1 MAFEWTDRVNDVDDV
16 DAKDVNT
23 LAAGVQ
29 EAIAK
34 ADTNSENIETKEDK
48 SNKVTSISDEST
60 DTQYPSAKA
69 VNDKLKN
76 KADTSTVNTELEKKQ
91 DVSNMVQDVNQEE
104 VNPYTHYPSQMALK
118 NALNQQLSFFSNQL
132 TNKENVSNKANDLT
146 NVDDEHYPTTKLL
159 SDELDKKQSS
169 IYKVS
174 DLMSDS
180 VPGGSPLYPAAHAV
194 QDLVEST
201 ESISANSF
209 SNALKGK
216 KTGSVLRMDDV
227 APAVD
232 SSMKGGYSE
241 EHSPSISAHVYSK
254 NLIPSGKGDS
264 TTKTVNGIT
273 FKRQS
278 DGSVVANGTATDRAS
293 YSLFNNTQAYTIS
306 AGNYFLSGCP
316 KQTPT
321 NCNIGILVGGTVYSD
336 SGNGKLVSVPTDSTL
351 KAIVL
356 YVFAGTTVS
365 NLVFRPQL
373 ELGSTATEYTDYVD
387 VTGAVLKSQGKN
399 LIPKGK
405 GDSTTK
411 TVNGITFKRQSD
423 GSVVANGT
431 ATAVAKYY
439 LVKDSDNY
447 TIPKGNYFMS
457 GCPSGSTGENYVL
470 YCHGSAAGISMDSGN
485 GRVVGFLTDTKLTD
499 ISIVINSGTTVS
511 NLVFRPQLELGTEA
525 TEYEPYSY
533 SRSYYVESDGSIAG
547 GVNSISPTTT
557 LTTDKENTV
566 IVAEYNRDINK
577 AFSELEELDGA
588 TIPRYGVKF
597 GGSANSGATVQR
609 LYNAVGLTANV
620 GTDTETAT
628 NDFDNIY
635 PWSGRKRCCGYWDEN
650 GSFVVN
656 AYEGEPGY
664 TTDGSNG
671 EVWVETPLF
680 YYKHTYGDD
689 GSEEIVITSHPI
701 GGFEP
706 SPIHINADGSL
717 SQKAYTAAYPM
728 AVVDNKPTSRS
739 GVYTPIMSLNSGMTN
754 ARLMGEKYTTTTTA
768 EQYVKCLLMWVEFAT
783 RDIQTKMKGCS
794 SLSYSADHKA
804 TVAEEAAN
812 RIIISKNYASAYVVG
827 QGIAIGTALGSTNV
841 ANNRTVTAIADY
853 DDTNTAISFDGDTV
867 NIAVGNVVFAIAW
880 KTGSCDNVLTSSGSP
895 VSNTSGK
902 YTCIYRG
909 EETPFGNAF
918 EWISDVL
925 FKREGSGTTEDT
937 YSYDIYFLKDAT
949 QYSNGTITNNY
960 TKLNFKLPT
969 ADGYVK
975 KLGFDSRF
983 PWLRI
988 PCEAG
993 ASSSTYY
1000 ADYYYRPAYA
1010 VTAASVGGSWA
1021 YGSGCGPCYWNCAD
1035 VPSYT
1040 SVSRHA
1046 RLSYRR

>member
-1 MAFEWTDRVNDVDDV
+1 MECIKKINVELSGEMLFEYITAIQGDTASRYVEIVLLNNNQAYTPPDGATAVIRATKPDGTIILNNCEIGTGGTIKAELTAQMLAVCGNVRCQTSLYSSDGGILTSVPFIIKVVSKSANDAQIESGNEFNAIK
-16 DAKDVNT
+16 DASDLATAASEIASEALEKLGEIEESVGAATAAANT
-23 LAAGVQ
+23 ATTNANNAAETANAAATAANASKSAADTATAAANAAAQNATEKATAANAAAGTANTAAQ
-29 EAIAK
+29 NADTAKTAANTATAAANAAKAAADTAAEGATAAKEATEEAISNAET
-34 ADTNSENIETKEDK
+34 ATAAANTAATNANTAAA
-48 SNKVTSISDEST
+48 NA
-60 DTQYPSAKA
+60 QNA
-69 VNDKLKN
+69 L
-76 KADTSTVNTELEKKQ
+76 TELEG
-91 DVSNMVQDVNQEE
+91 
-104 VNPYTHYPSQMALK
+104 A
-118 NALNQQLSFFSNQL
+118 
-132 TNKENVSNKANDLT
+132 
-146 NVDDEHYPTTKLL
+146 
-159 SDELDKKQSS
+159 
-169 IYKVS
+169 
-174 DLMSDS
+174 S
-180 VPGGSPLYPAAHAV
+180 VA
-194 QDLVEST
+194 
-201 ESISANSF
+201 
-209 SNALKGK
+209 
-216 KTGSVLRMDDV
+216 
-227 APAVD
+227 
-232 SSMKGGYSE
+232 
-241 EHSPSISAHVYSK
+241 
-254 NLIPSGKGDS
+254 
-264 TTKTVNGIT
+264 
-273 FKRQS
+273 
-278 DGSVVANGTATDRAS
+278 
-293 YSLFNNTQAYTIS
+293 
-306 AGNYFLSGCP
+306 
-316 KQTPT
+316 
-321 NCNIGILVGGTVYSD
+321 
-336 SGNGKLVSVPTDSTL
+336 
-351 KAIVL
+351 
-356 YVFAGTTVS
+356 
-365 NLVFRPQL
+365 
-373 ELGSTATEYTDYVD
+373 
-387 VTGAVLKSQGKN
+387 
-399 LIPKGK
+399 
-405 GDSTTK
+405 
-411 TVNGITFKRQSD
+411 
-423 GSVVANGT
+423 
-431 ATAVAKYY
+431 
-439 LVKDSDNY
+439 
-447 TIPKGNYFMS
+447 
-457 GCPSGSTGENYVL
+457 
-470 YCHGSAAGISMDSGN
+470 
-485 GRVVGFLTDTKLTD
+485 
-499 ISIVINSGTTVS
+499 
-511 NLVFRPQLELGTEA
+511 
-525 TEYEPYSY
+525 
-533 SRSYYVESDGSIAG
+533 
-547 GVNSISPTTT
+547 
-557 LTTDKENTV
+557 
-566 IVAEYNRDINK
+566 
-577 AFSELEELDGA
+577 
-588 TIPRYGVKF
+588 RYGVKF

-609 LYNAVGLTANV
+609 LYNAFGLTANV

-812 RIIISKNYASAYVVG
+812 RIIISKNYASSYVVG

-853 DDTNTAISFDGDTV
+853 DDTNTAISFDGDPV
-867 NIAVGNVVFAIAW
+867 NIAVGNIVFAIAW

-925 FKREGSGTTEDT
+925 FKRVGSGTTEDP
-937 YSYDIYFLKDAT
+937 YSYDIYFLKDPT
-949 QYSNGTITNNY
+949 QYSNGTITNDY

-988 PCEAG
+988 PCEIG
-993 ASSSTYY
+993 SSSTTYY
-1000 ADYYYRPAYA
+1000 ADYYTYPRYA
-1010 VTAASVGGSWA
+1010 LCAAFVGGYWGG
-1021 YGSGCGPCYWNCAD
+1021 GSGCGPCFWYCVGA
-1035 VPSYT
+1035 PSST
-1040 SVSRHA
+1040 VVNRRA

>member
-1 MAFEWTDRVNDVDDV
+1 MECIKKINVELSGEMLFEYITAIQGDTASRYVEIVLLNNNQAYTPPDGATAVIRATKPDGTIILNNCEIGTGGTIKAELTAQMLAVCGNVRCQTSLYSSDGGILTSVPFIIKVVSKSANDAQIESGNEFNAIK
-16 DAKDVNT
+16 DASDLATAASEIASEALEKVGEIEESVGAATTAANT
-23 LAAGVQ
+23 ATTNANNAADTANAAATAANASKSAADTATAAANAAAQNATEKATAANAAAGTANTAAQ
-29 EAIAK
+29 NADTAKTAANTAAAAANAAKAAADTAAESATAAKEATEEAISNAET
-34 ADTNSENIETKEDK
+34 ATTAANTAATNANTAAA
-48 SNKVTSISDEST
+48 NA
-60 DTQYPSAKA
+60 QNA
-69 VNDKLKN
+69 L
-76 KADTSTVNTELEKKQ
+76 TELEG
-91 DVSNMVQDVNQEE
+91 
-104 VNPYTHYPSQMALK
+104 A
-118 NALNQQLSFFSNQL
+118 
-132 TNKENVSNKANDLT
+132 
-146 NVDDEHYPTTKLL
+146 
-159 SDELDKKQSS
+159 
-169 IYKVS
+169 
-174 DLMSDS
+174 S
-180 VPGGSPLYPAAHAV
+180 VA
-194 QDLVEST
+194 
-201 ESISANSF
+201 
-209 SNALKGK
+209 
-216 KTGSVLRMDDV
+216 
-227 APAVD
+227 
-232 SSMKGGYSE
+232 
-241 EHSPSISAHVYSK
+241 
-254 NLIPSGKGDS
+254 
-264 TTKTVNGIT
+264 
-273 FKRQS
+273 
-278 DGSVVANGTATDRAS
+278 
-293 YSLFNNTQAYTIS
+293 
-306 AGNYFLSGCP
+306 
-316 KQTPT
+316 
-321 NCNIGILVGGTVYSD
+321 
-336 SGNGKLVSVPTDSTL
+336 
-351 KAIVL
+351 
-356 YVFAGTTVS
+356 
-365 NLVFRPQL
+365 
-373 ELGSTATEYTDYVD
+373 
-387 VTGAVLKSQGKN
+387 
-399 LIPKGK
+399 
-405 GDSTTK
+405 
-411 TVNGITFKRQSD
+411 
-423 GSVVANGT
+423 
-431 ATAVAKYY
+431 
-439 LVKDSDNY
+439 
-447 TIPKGNYFMS
+447 
-457 GCPSGSTGENYVL
+457 
-470 YCHGSAAGISMDSGN
+470 
-485 GRVVGFLTDTKLTD
+485 
-499 ISIVINSGTTVS
+499 
-511 NLVFRPQLELGTEA
+511 
-525 TEYEPYSY
+525 
-533 SRSYYVESDGSIAG
+533 
-547 GVNSISPTTT
+547 
-557 LTTDKENTV
+557 
-566 IVAEYNRDINK
+566 
-577 AFSELEELDGA
+577 
-588 TIPRYGVKF
+588 RYGVKF

-609 LYNAVGLTANV
+609 LYNAFGLTANV

-783 RDIQTKMKGCS
+783 RDVQTKMKGCS

-853 DDTNTAISFDGDTV
+853 DDTNTAISFDGDPV
-867 NIAVGNVVFAIAW
+867 NIAVGNIVFAIAW

-925 FKREGSGTTEDT
+925 FKREGSGTTEDP
-937 YSYDIYFLKDAT
+937 YSYDIYFLKDPT

-988 PCEAG
+988 PCEIG
-993 ASSSTYY
+993 SSSTTYY
-1000 ADYYYRPAYA
+1000 ADYYTYPRYA
-1010 VTAASVGGSWA
+1010 LCAAFVGGDWSH
-1021 YGSGCGPCYWNCAD
+1021 GSDCGPCYWFCNGA
-1035 VPSYT
+1035 PSHT
-1040 SVSRHA
+1040 GVTRRA

>member
-1 MAFEWTDRVNDVDDV
+1 MECIKKINVELSGEMLFEYIT
-16 DAKDVNT
+16 
-23 LAAGVQ
+23 
-29 EAIAK
+29 AIQG
-34 ADTNSENIETKEDK
+34 DTASRYVEI
-48 SNKVTSISDEST
+48 V
-60 DTQYPSAKA
+60 
-69 VNDKLKN
+69 L
-76 KADTSTVNTELEKKQ
+76 
-91 DVSNMVQDVNQEE
+91 
-104 VNPYTHYPSQMALK
+104 
-118 NALNQQLSFFSNQL
+118 LN
-132 TNKENVSNKANDLT
+132 
-146 NVDDEHYPTTKLL
+146 
-159 SDELDKKQSS
+159 
-169 IYKVS
+169 
-174 DLMSDS
+174 
-180 VPGGSPLYPAAHAV
+180 
-194 QDLVEST
+194 
-201 ESISANSF
+201 
-209 SNALKGK
+209 
-216 KTGSVLRMDDV
+216 
-227 APAVD
+227 
-232 SSMKGGYSE
+232 
-241 EHSPSISAHVYSK
+241 
-254 NLIPSGKGDS
+254 
-264 TTKTVNGIT
+264 
-273 FKRQS
+273 
-278 DGSVVANGTATDRAS
+278 
-293 YSLFNNTQAYTIS
+293 NNQAYTPPDGATAVIRATKPDGTIILNNCEIGT
-306 AGNYFLSGCP
+306 AGTIKAELTAQMLAVCGNVRC
-316 KQTPT
+316 QTSLYSSDG
-321 NCNIGILVGGTVYSD
+321 GILTSVPFIVKVVSKSAND
-336 SGNGKLVSVPTDSTL
+336 AQIESGNEFN
-351 KAIVL
+351 AIKD
-356 YVFAGTTVS
+356 AS
-365 NLVFRPQL
+365 NLATAASEIASEAL
-373 ELGSTATEYTDYVD
+373 EKVGEIEESVGAATSAANTATTNANNAAD
-387 VTGAVLKSQGKN
+387 TANAAATAANASKSAA
-399 LIPKGK
+399 
-405 GDSTTK
+405 D
-411 TVNGITFKRQSD
+411 
-423 GSVVANGT
+423 T
-431 ATAVAKYY
+431 ATAAANAAAQNATEKATAA
-439 LVKDSDNY
+439 NA
-447 TIPKGNYFMS
+447 
-457 GCPSGSTGENYVL
+457 
-470 YCHGSAAGISMDSGN
+470 AAGTAN
-485 GRVVGFLTDTKLTD
+485 TAAQNADTAKTAANTAAAAANAAKAAAD
-499 ISIVINSGTTVS
+499 TAAEGATAAK
-511 NLVFRPQLELGTEA
+511 EA
-525 TEYEPYSY
+525 TEE
-533 SRSYYVESDGSIAG
+533 A
-547 GVNSISPTTT
+547 ISNAEKATTAA
-557 LTTDKENTV
+557 NT
-566 IVAEYNRDINK
+566 AATNANT
-577 AFSELEELDGA
+577 AAANAQNALAELEGA
-588 TIPRYGVKF
+588 SVARYGVKF

-609 LYNAVGLTANV
+609 LYNAFGLTANV

-635 PWSGRKRCCGYWDEN
+635 PWSGRKRCCGYWGEN

-671 EVWVETPLF
+671 EIWVETPLF

-794 SLSYSADHKA
+794 YLSYSKDHTA

-812 RIIISKNYASAYVVG
+812 RIIISKNYASSYVVG
-827 QGIAIGTALGSTNV
+827 QGIAIGTALGSANV

-853 DDTNTAISFDGDTV
+853 DDTNTAISFDGDPV
-867 NIAVGNVVFAIAW
+867 NIAVGNIVFAIAW

-925 FKREGSGTTEDT
+925 FKREGSGTTEDP
-937 YSYDIYFLKDAT
+937 YSYDIYFLKDPT

-1010 VTAASVGGSWA
+1010 VTAANVGGYW
-1021 YGSGCGPCYWNCAD
+1021 YGGSFCGPCSWNCSYA
-1035 VPSYT
+1035 PS
-1040 SVSRHA
+1040 VAIVARRA

>member
-1 MAFEWTDRVNDVDDV
+1 MECIKKINVELSGEMLFEYITAIQGDTASRYVEIVLLNNNQAYTPPDGATAVIRATKPDGTIILNNCEIGTGGTIKAELTAQMLAVCGNVRCQTSLYSSDGGILTSVPFIIKVVSKSANDAQIESGNEFNAIK
-16 DAKDVNT
+16 DASDLATAASEIASEALEKVGEIEESVGAATTAANT
-23 LAAGVQ
+23 ATTNANNAADTANAAATAANASKSAADTATAAANAAAQNATEKATAANAAAGTANTAAQ
-29 EAIAK
+29 NADTAKTAANTAAAAANAAKAAADTAAESATAAKEATEEAISNAET
-34 ADTNSENIETKEDK
+34 ATTAANTAATNANTAAA
-48 SNKVTSISDEST
+48 NA
-60 DTQYPSAKA
+60 QNA
-69 VNDKLKN
+69 L
-76 KADTSTVNTELEKKQ
+76 TELEG
-91 DVSNMVQDVNQEE
+91 
-104 VNPYTHYPSQMALK
+104 A
-118 NALNQQLSFFSNQL
+118 
-132 TNKENVSNKANDLT
+132 
-146 NVDDEHYPTTKLL
+146 
-159 SDELDKKQSS
+159 
-169 IYKVS
+169 
-174 DLMSDS
+174 S
-180 VPGGSPLYPAAHAV
+180 VA
-194 QDLVEST
+194 
-201 ESISANSF
+201 
-209 SNALKGK
+209 
-216 KTGSVLRMDDV
+216 
-227 APAVD
+227 
-232 SSMKGGYSE
+232 
-241 EHSPSISAHVYSK
+241 
-254 NLIPSGKGDS
+254 
-264 TTKTVNGIT
+264 
-273 FKRQS
+273 
-278 DGSVVANGTATDRAS
+278 
-293 YSLFNNTQAYTIS
+293 
-306 AGNYFLSGCP
+306 
-316 KQTPT
+316 
-321 NCNIGILVGGTVYSD
+321 
-336 SGNGKLVSVPTDSTL
+336 
-351 KAIVL
+351 
-356 YVFAGTTVS
+356 
-365 NLVFRPQL
+365 
-373 ELGSTATEYTDYVD
+373 
-387 VTGAVLKSQGKN
+387 
-399 LIPKGK
+399 
-405 GDSTTK
+405 
-411 TVNGITFKRQSD
+411 
-423 GSVVANGT
+423 
-431 ATAVAKYY
+431 
-439 LVKDSDNY
+439 
-447 TIPKGNYFMS
+447 
-457 GCPSGSTGENYVL
+457 
-470 YCHGSAAGISMDSGN
+470 
-485 GRVVGFLTDTKLTD
+485 
-499 ISIVINSGTTVS
+499 
-511 NLVFRPQLELGTEA
+511 
-525 TEYEPYSY
+525 
-533 SRSYYVESDGSIAG
+533 
-547 GVNSISPTTT
+547 
-557 LTTDKENTV
+557 
-566 IVAEYNRDINK
+566 
-577 AFSELEELDGA
+577 
-588 TIPRYGVKF
+588 RYGVKF

-609 LYNAVGLTANV
+609 LYNAFGLTANV

-794 SLSYSADHKA
+794 YLSYSKDHTA

-812 RIIISKNYASAYVVG
+812 RIIISKNYASSYVVG

-853 DDTNTAISFDGDTV
+853 DDTNTAISFDGDPV
-867 NIAVGNVVFAIAW
+867 NIAVGNIVFAIAW

-925 FKREGSGTTEDT
+925 FKREGSGTTEDP
-937 YSYDIYFLKDAT
+937 YSYDIYFLKDPT

-1010 VTAASVGGSWA
+1010 VTAANVGGGWH
-1021 YGSGCGPCYWNCAD
+1021 YGSYCGPCYWFCSNA
-1035 VPSYT
+1035 PSYT
-1040 SVSRHA
+1040 YVYRRA

>member
-1 MAFEWTDRVNDVDDV
+1 MECIKKINVELSGEMLFEYITAIQGDTASRYVEIVLLNNNQAYTPPDGATAVIRATKPDGTIILNNCEIGTGGTIKAELTAQMLAVCGNVRCQTSLYSSDGGILTSVPFIIKVVSKSANDAQIESGNEFNAIK
-16 DAKDVNT
+16 DASDLATAASEIASEALEKVGEIEESVGAATTAANT
-23 LAAGVQ
+23 ATTNANNAADTANAAATAANASKSAADTATAAANAAAQNATEKATAANAAAGTANTAAQ
-29 EAIAK
+29 NADTAKTAANTAAAAANAAKAAADTAAESATAAKEATEEAISNAET
-34 ADTNSENIETKEDK
+34 ATTAANTAATNANTAAA
-48 SNKVTSISDEST
+48 NA
-60 DTQYPSAKA
+60 QNA
-69 VNDKLKN
+69 L
-76 KADTSTVNTELEKKQ
+76 TELEG
-91 DVSNMVQDVNQEE
+91 
-104 VNPYTHYPSQMALK
+104 A
-118 NALNQQLSFFSNQL
+118 
-132 TNKENVSNKANDLT
+132 
-146 NVDDEHYPTTKLL
+146 
-159 SDELDKKQSS
+159 
-169 IYKVS
+169 
-174 DLMSDS
+174 S
-180 VPGGSPLYPAAHAV
+180 VA
-194 QDLVEST
+194 
-201 ESISANSF
+201 
-209 SNALKGK
+209 
-216 KTGSVLRMDDV
+216 
-227 APAVD
+227 
-232 SSMKGGYSE
+232 
-241 EHSPSISAHVYSK
+241 
-254 NLIPSGKGDS
+254 
-264 TTKTVNGIT
+264 
-273 FKRQS
+273 
-278 DGSVVANGTATDRAS
+278 
-293 YSLFNNTQAYTIS
+293 
-306 AGNYFLSGCP
+306 
-316 KQTPT
+316 
-321 NCNIGILVGGTVYSD
+321 
-336 SGNGKLVSVPTDSTL
+336 
-351 KAIVL
+351 
-356 YVFAGTTVS
+356 
-365 NLVFRPQL
+365 
-373 ELGSTATEYTDYVD
+373 
-387 VTGAVLKSQGKN
+387 
-399 LIPKGK
+399 
-405 GDSTTK
+405 
-411 TVNGITFKRQSD
+411 
-423 GSVVANGT
+423 
-431 ATAVAKYY
+431 
-439 LVKDSDNY
+439 
-447 TIPKGNYFMS
+447 
-457 GCPSGSTGENYVL
+457 
-470 YCHGSAAGISMDSGN
+470 
-485 GRVVGFLTDTKLTD
+485 
-499 ISIVINSGTTVS
+499 
-511 NLVFRPQLELGTEA
+511 
-525 TEYEPYSY
+525 
-533 SRSYYVESDGSIAG
+533 
-547 GVNSISPTTT
+547 
-557 LTTDKENTV
+557 
-566 IVAEYNRDINK
+566 
-577 AFSELEELDGA
+577 
-588 TIPRYGVKF
+588 RYGVKF

-609 LYNAVGLTANV
+609 LYNAFGLTANV

-671 EVWVETPLF
+671 EIWVETPLF

-794 SLSYSADHKA
+794 YLSYSKDHTA

-812 RIIISKNYASAYVVG
+812 RIIISKNYASSYVVG

-853 DDTNTAISFDGDTV
+853 DDTNTAISFDGDPV
-867 NIAVGNVVFAIAW
+867 NIAVGNIVFAIAW

-925 FKREGSGTTEDT
+925 FKREGSGTTEDP
-937 YSYDIYFLKDAT
+937 YSYDIYFLKDPT

-1010 VTAASVGGSWA
+1010 VTAAIVGGSWC
-1021 YGSGCGPCYWNCAD
+1021 YGSYCGPCYWSCNIA
-1035 VPSYT
+1035 PSST
-1040 SVSRHA
+1040 SVGRRA

>member
-1 MAFEWTDRVNDVDDV
+1 MECIKKINVELSGEMLFEYITAIQGDTASRYVEIVLLNNNQAYTPPDGATAVIRATKPDGTIILNNCEIGTGGTIKAELTAQMLAVCGNVRCQTSLYSSDGGILTSVPFIIKVVSKSANDAQIESGNEFNAIK
-16 DAKDVNT
+16 DASALATAASEIASEALEKVGEIEESVGAATTAANT
-23 LAAGVQ
+23 ATTNANNAADTANAAATAANASKSAADTATAAANAAAQNATEKATAANAAAGTANTAAQ
-29 EAIAK
+29 NADTAKTAANTAAAAANAAKAAADTAAESATAAKEATEEAISNAET
-34 ADTNSENIETKEDK
+34 ATTAANTAATNANTAAA
-48 SNKVTSISDEST
+48 NV
-60 DTQYPSAKA
+60 QNA
-69 VNDKLKN
+69 L
-76 KADTSTVNTELEKKQ
+76 TELEG
-91 DVSNMVQDVNQEE
+91 
-104 VNPYTHYPSQMALK
+104 A
-118 NALNQQLSFFSNQL
+118 
-132 TNKENVSNKANDLT
+132 
-146 NVDDEHYPTTKLL
+146 
-159 SDELDKKQSS
+159 
-169 IYKVS
+169 
-174 DLMSDS
+174 S
-180 VPGGSPLYPAAHAV
+180 VA
-194 QDLVEST
+194 
-201 ESISANSF
+201 
-209 SNALKGK
+209 
-216 KTGSVLRMDDV
+216 
-227 APAVD
+227 
-232 SSMKGGYSE
+232 
-241 EHSPSISAHVYSK
+241 
-254 NLIPSGKGDS
+254 
-264 TTKTVNGIT
+264 
-273 FKRQS
+273 
-278 DGSVVANGTATDRAS
+278 
-293 YSLFNNTQAYTIS
+293 
-306 AGNYFLSGCP
+306 
-316 KQTPT
+316 
-321 NCNIGILVGGTVYSD
+321 
-336 SGNGKLVSVPTDSTL
+336 
-351 KAIVL
+351 
-356 YVFAGTTVS
+356 
-365 NLVFRPQL
+365 
-373 ELGSTATEYTDYVD
+373 
-387 VTGAVLKSQGKN
+387 
-399 LIPKGK
+399 
-405 GDSTTK
+405 
-411 TVNGITFKRQSD
+411 
-423 GSVVANGT
+423 
-431 ATAVAKYY
+431 
-439 LVKDSDNY
+439 
-447 TIPKGNYFMS
+447 
-457 GCPSGSTGENYVL
+457 
-470 YCHGSAAGISMDSGN
+470 
-485 GRVVGFLTDTKLTD
+485 
-499 ISIVINSGTTVS
+499 
-511 NLVFRPQLELGTEA
+511 
-525 TEYEPYSY
+525 
-533 SRSYYVESDGSIAG
+533 
-547 GVNSISPTTT
+547 
-557 LTTDKENTV
+557 
-566 IVAEYNRDINK
+566 
-577 AFSELEELDGA
+577 
-588 TIPRYGVKF
+588 RYGVKF

-609 LYNAVGLTANV
+609 LYNAFGLTANV

-739 GVYTPIMSLNSGMTN
+739 GVYTPVMSLNSGMAN
-754 ARLMGEKYTTTTTA
+754 ARLMGEKYTTTTAA

-794 SLSYSADHKA
+794 SLSYSANHKA

-812 RIIISKNYASAYVVG
+812 RVIISKDYASAYVVG

-853 DDTNTAISFDGDTV
+853 DDTNTAISFDGDPV
-867 NIAVGNVVFAIAW
+867 NIAVGNIVFAIAW

-925 FKREGSGTTEDT
+925 FKREGSGTTEDP
-937 YSYDIYFLKDAT
+937 YSYDIYFLKDPT

-1010 VTAASVGGSWA
+1010 VTAAGVGGSWVG
-1021 YGSGCGPCYWNCAD
+1021 GSNCGPCFWNCYFAPSFTD
-1035 VPSYT
+1035 VY
-1040 SVSRHA
+1040 RRA
-1046 RLSYRR
+1046 RLSYHR

>member
-1 MAFEWTDRVNDVDDV
+1 MECIKKINVELSGEMLFEYITAIQGDTASRYVEIVLLNNNQAYTPPDGATAVIRATKPDGTIILNNCEIGTGGTIKAELTAQMLAVCGNVRCQTSFYSSDGGILTSVPFIIKVVSKSANDAQIESGNEFNAIK
-16 DAKDVNT
+16 DASDLATAASEIASEALEKVGEIEESVGAATTAANT
-23 LAAGVQ
+23 ATTNANNAADTANAAATAANASKSAADTATAAANAAAQNATEKATAANAAAGTANTAAQ
-29 EAIAK
+29 NADTAKTAANTAAAAANAAKAAADTAAESATAAKEATEEAISNAET
-34 ADTNSENIETKEDK
+34 ATTAANTAATNANTAAA
-48 SNKVTSISDEST
+48 NA
-60 DTQYPSAKA
+60 QNA
-69 VNDKLKN
+69 L
-76 KADTSTVNTELEKKQ
+76 TELEG
-91 DVSNMVQDVNQEE
+91 
-104 VNPYTHYPSQMALK
+104 A
-118 NALNQQLSFFSNQL
+118 
-132 TNKENVSNKANDLT
+132 
-146 NVDDEHYPTTKLL
+146 
-159 SDELDKKQSS
+159 
-169 IYKVS
+169 
-174 DLMSDS
+174 S
-180 VPGGSPLYPAAHAV
+180 VA
-194 QDLVEST
+194 
-201 ESISANSF
+201 
-209 SNALKGK
+209 
-216 KTGSVLRMDDV
+216 
-227 APAVD
+227 
-232 SSMKGGYSE
+232 
-241 EHSPSISAHVYSK
+241 
-254 NLIPSGKGDS
+254 
-264 TTKTVNGIT
+264 
-273 FKRQS
+273 
-278 DGSVVANGTATDRAS
+278 
-293 YSLFNNTQAYTIS
+293 
-306 AGNYFLSGCP
+306 
-316 KQTPT
+316 
-321 NCNIGILVGGTVYSD
+321 
-336 SGNGKLVSVPTDSTL
+336 
-351 KAIVL
+351 
-356 YVFAGTTVS
+356 
-365 NLVFRPQL
+365 
-373 ELGSTATEYTDYVD
+373 
-387 VTGAVLKSQGKN
+387 
-399 LIPKGK
+399 
-405 GDSTTK
+405 
-411 TVNGITFKRQSD
+411 
-423 GSVVANGT
+423 
-431 ATAVAKYY
+431 
-439 LVKDSDNY
+439 
-447 TIPKGNYFMS
+447 
-457 GCPSGSTGENYVL
+457 
-470 YCHGSAAGISMDSGN
+470 
-485 GRVVGFLTDTKLTD
+485 
-499 ISIVINSGTTVS
+499 
-511 NLVFRPQLELGTEA
+511 
-525 TEYEPYSY
+525 
-533 SRSYYVESDGSIAG
+533 
-547 GVNSISPTTT
+547 
-557 LTTDKENTV
+557 
-566 IVAEYNRDINK
+566 
-577 AFSELEELDGA
+577 
-588 TIPRYGVKF
+588 RYGVKF

-609 LYNAVGLTANV
+609 LYNAFGLTANV

-794 SLSYSADHKA
+794 YLSYSKDHTA

-812 RIIISKNYASAYVVG
+812 RIIISKNYASSYVVG

-853 DDTNTAISFDGDTV
+853 DDTNTAISFDGDPV
-867 NIAVGNVVFAIAW
+867 NIAVGNIVFAIAW

-925 FKREGSGTTEDT
+925 FKREGSGTTEDP
-937 YSYDIYFLKDAT
+937 YSYDIYFLKDPT

-1010 VTAASVGGSWA
+1010 VTAAIVGGSW
-1021 YGSGCGPCYWNCAD
+1021 YGGGSCGPCYWNCNNA
-1035 VPSYT
+1035 PSNT
-1040 SVSRHA
+1040 NVNRRA
-1046 RLSYRR
+1046 RLS

>member
-1 MAFEWTDRVNDVDDV
+1 MECIKKINVELSGEMLFEYIT
-16 DAKDVNT
+16 
-23 LAAGVQ
+23 
-29 EAIAK
+29 AIQG
-34 ADTNSENIETKEDK
+34 DTASRYVEI
-48 SNKVTSISDEST
+48 V
-60 DTQYPSAKA
+60 
-69 VNDKLKN
+69 L
-76 KADTSTVNTELEKKQ
+76 
-91 DVSNMVQDVNQEE
+91 
-104 VNPYTHYPSQMALK
+104 
-118 NALNQQLSFFSNQL
+118 LN
-132 TNKENVSNKANDLT
+132 
-146 NVDDEHYPTTKLL
+146 
-159 SDELDKKQSS
+159 
-169 IYKVS
+169 
-174 DLMSDS
+174 
-180 VPGGSPLYPAAHAV
+180 
-194 QDLVEST
+194 
-201 ESISANSF
+201 
-209 SNALKGK
+209 
-216 KTGSVLRMDDV
+216 
-227 APAVD
+227 
-232 SSMKGGYSE
+232 
-241 EHSPSISAHVYSK
+241 
-254 NLIPSGKGDS
+254 
-264 TTKTVNGIT
+264 
-273 FKRQS
+273 
-278 DGSVVANGTATDRAS
+278 
-293 YSLFNNTQAYTIS
+293 NNQAYTPPDGATAVIR
-306 AGNYFLSGCP
+306 ATKPDGTIILNNCEIGTGGTIKAELTAQMLAVCGNVRC
-316 KQTPT
+316 QTSLYSSDG
-321 NCNIGILVGGTVYSD
+321 GILTSVPFIIKVVSKSAND
-336 SGNGKLVSVPTDSTL
+336 AQIESGNEFNAIKDASDLATAASEIASEALEKVGEIEKSVGAAT
-351 KAIVL
+351 A
-356 YVFAGTTVS
+356 AA
-365 NLVFRPQL
+365 N
-373 ELGSTATEYTDYVD
+373 TATTNANNAADKANAAA
-387 VTGAVLKSQGKN
+387 TAANASKSAA
-399 LIPKGK
+399 
-405 GDSTTK
+405 D
-411 TVNGITFKRQSD
+411 
-423 GSVVANGT
+423 T
-431 ATAVAKYY
+431 ATAAANAAAQNATEKATAA
-439 LVKDSDNY
+439 NA
-447 TIPKGNYFMS
+447 
-457 GCPSGSTGENYVL
+457 
-470 YCHGSAAGISMDSGN
+470 AAGTAN
-485 GRVVGFLTDTKLTD
+485 TAAQNADTAKTAANTAAAAANAAKAAAD
-499 ISIVINSGTTVS
+499 TAAEGATTAK
-511 NLVFRPQLELGTEA
+511 EA
-525 TEYEPYSY
+525 TEE
-533 SRSYYVESDGSIAG
+533 A
-547 GVNSISPTTT
+547 ISNAETATTAA
-557 LTTDKENTV
+557 NT
-566 IVAEYNRDINK
+566 AATNANT
-577 AFSELEELDGA
+577 AAANAQNALAELEGA
-588 TIPRYGVKF
+588 SVARYGVKF

-609 LYNAVGLTANV
+609 LYNAFGLTANA

-794 SLSYSADHKA
+794 YLSYSKDHTA

-812 RIIISKNYASAYVVG
+812 RIIISKNYASSYVVG

-853 DDTNTAISFDGDTV
+853 DDTNTAISFDGDPV
-867 NIAVGNVVFAIAW
+867 NIAVGNIVFAIAW

-925 FKREGSGTTEDT
+925 FKREGSGTTEDP
-937 YSYDIYFLKDAT
+937 YSYDIYFLKDPT

-1010 VTAASVGGSWA
+1010 VTAAVVGGVW
-1021 YGSGCGPCYWNCAD
+1021 YGGSYCGPCYWVCSYA
-1035 VPSYT
+1035 PSHT
-1040 SVSRHA
+1040 SVYRRA
-1046 RLSYRR
+1046 RLSYHR

>member
-1 MAFEWTDRVNDVDDV
+1 MECIKKINVELSGEMLFEYITAIQGDTASRYVEIVLLNNNQAYTPPDGATAVIRATKPDGTIILNNCEIGTGGTIKAELTAQMLAVCGNIRCQTSLYSSDGGILTSVPFIIKVVSKSANDAQIESGNEFNAIK
-16 DAKDVNT
+16 DASYLATAASEIASEALEKVGEIEESVGAATTAANT
-23 LAAGVQ
+23 ATTNANNAADTANAAATAANASKSAADTATAAANAAAQNATEKATAANAAAGTANTAAQ
-29 EAIAK
+29 NADTAKTAANTAAAAANAAKAAADTAAESATAAKEATEEAISNAET
-34 ADTNSENIETKEDK
+34 ATTAANTAATNANTAAA
-48 SNKVTSISDEST
+48 NA
-60 DTQYPSAKA
+60 QNA
-69 VNDKLKN
+69 L
-76 KADTSTVNTELEKKQ
+76 TELEG
-91 DVSNMVQDVNQEE
+91 
-104 VNPYTHYPSQMALK
+104 A
-118 NALNQQLSFFSNQL
+118 
-132 TNKENVSNKANDLT
+132 
-146 NVDDEHYPTTKLL
+146 
-159 SDELDKKQSS
+159 
-169 IYKVS
+169 
-174 DLMSDS
+174 S
-180 VPGGSPLYPAAHAV
+180 VA
-194 QDLVEST
+194 
-201 ESISANSF
+201 
-209 SNALKGK
+209 
-216 KTGSVLRMDDV
+216 
-227 APAVD
+227 
-232 SSMKGGYSE
+232 
-241 EHSPSISAHVYSK
+241 
-254 NLIPSGKGDS
+254 
-264 TTKTVNGIT
+264 
-273 FKRQS
+273 
-278 DGSVVANGTATDRAS
+278 
-293 YSLFNNTQAYTIS
+293 
-306 AGNYFLSGCP
+306 
-316 KQTPT
+316 
-321 NCNIGILVGGTVYSD
+321 
-336 SGNGKLVSVPTDSTL
+336 
-351 KAIVL
+351 
-356 YVFAGTTVS
+356 
-365 NLVFRPQL
+365 
-373 ELGSTATEYTDYVD
+373 
-387 VTGAVLKSQGKN
+387 
-399 LIPKGK
+399 
-405 GDSTTK
+405 
-411 TVNGITFKRQSD
+411 
-423 GSVVANGT
+423 
-431 ATAVAKYY
+431 
-439 LVKDSDNY
+439 
-447 TIPKGNYFMS
+447 
-457 GCPSGSTGENYVL
+457 
-470 YCHGSAAGISMDSGN
+470 
-485 GRVVGFLTDTKLTD
+485 
-499 ISIVINSGTTVS
+499 
-511 NLVFRPQLELGTEA
+511 
-525 TEYEPYSY
+525 
-533 SRSYYVESDGSIAG
+533 
-547 GVNSISPTTT
+547 
-557 LTTDKENTV
+557 
-566 IVAEYNRDINK
+566 
-577 AFSELEELDGA
+577 
-588 TIPRYGVKF
+588 RYGVKF

-609 LYNAVGLTANV
+609 LYNAFGLTANV
-620 GTDTETAT
+620 GTDTATAT

-689 GSEEIVITSHPI
+689 GSEEIVITTHPI

-754 ARLMGEKYTTTTTA
+754 ARLMGGKYTTTTTA

-783 RDIQTKMKGCS
+783 RDVQTKMKGCS

-812 RIIISKNYASAYVVG
+812 RIIISKNYASSYVVG

-853 DDTNTAISFDGDTV
+853 DDTNTAISFDGDPV
-867 NIAVGNVVFAIAW
+867 NIAVGNIVFAIAW

-925 FKREGSGTTEDT
+925 FKREGSGTTEDP
-937 YSYDIYFLKDAT
+937 YSYDIYFLKDPT

-1010 VTAASVGGSWA
+1010 VTAASVGGGWY
-1021 YGSGCGPCYWNCAD
+1021 YGGHCGPCCWYCNNA
-1035 VPSYT
+1035 PSSAY
-1040 SVSRHA
+1040 VSRRA

>member
-1 MAFEWTDRVNDVDDV
+1 MECIKKINVELSGEMLFEYITAIQGDTASRYVEIVLLNNNQAYTPPDGATAVIRATKPDGTIILNNCEIGTGGTIKAELTAQMLAVCGNVRCQTSLYSSDGGILTSVPFIIKVVSKSANDAQIESGNEFNAIK
-16 DAKDVNT
+16 DASDLATAASEIASEALEKVGEIEESVGAATTAANT
-23 LAAGVQ
+23 ATTNANNAADTANAAATAANASKSAADTATAAANAAAQNATEKATAANAAAGTANTAAQ
-29 EAIAK
+29 NADTAKTAANTAAAAANAAKAAADTAAESATAAKEATEEAISNAET
-34 ADTNSENIETKEDK
+34 ATTAANTAATNANTAAA
-48 SNKVTSISDEST
+48 NA
-60 DTQYPSAKA
+60 QNA
-69 VNDKLKN
+69 L
-76 KADTSTVNTELEKKQ
+76 TELEG
-91 DVSNMVQDVNQEE
+91 
-104 VNPYTHYPSQMALK
+104 A
-118 NALNQQLSFFSNQL
+118 
-132 TNKENVSNKANDLT
+132 
-146 NVDDEHYPTTKLL
+146 
-159 SDELDKKQSS
+159 
-169 IYKVS
+169 
-174 DLMSDS
+174 S
-180 VPGGSPLYPAAHAV
+180 VA
-194 QDLVEST
+194 
-201 ESISANSF
+201 
-209 SNALKGK
+209 
-216 KTGSVLRMDDV
+216 
-227 APAVD
+227 
-232 SSMKGGYSE
+232 
-241 EHSPSISAHVYSK
+241 
-254 NLIPSGKGDS
+254 
-264 TTKTVNGIT
+264 
-273 FKRQS
+273 
-278 DGSVVANGTATDRAS
+278 
-293 YSLFNNTQAYTIS
+293 
-306 AGNYFLSGCP
+306 
-316 KQTPT
+316 
-321 NCNIGILVGGTVYSD
+321 
-336 SGNGKLVSVPTDSTL
+336 
-351 KAIVL
+351 
-356 YVFAGTTVS
+356 
-365 NLVFRPQL
+365 
-373 ELGSTATEYTDYVD
+373 
-387 VTGAVLKSQGKN
+387 
-399 LIPKGK
+399 
-405 GDSTTK
+405 
-411 TVNGITFKRQSD
+411 
-423 GSVVANGT
+423 
-431 ATAVAKYY
+431 
-439 LVKDSDNY
+439 
-447 TIPKGNYFMS
+447 
-457 GCPSGSTGENYVL
+457 
-470 YCHGSAAGISMDSGN
+470 
-485 GRVVGFLTDTKLTD
+485 
-499 ISIVINSGTTVS
+499 
-511 NLVFRPQLELGTEA
+511 
-525 TEYEPYSY
+525 
-533 SRSYYVESDGSIAG
+533 
-547 GVNSISPTTT
+547 
-557 LTTDKENTV
+557 
-566 IVAEYNRDINK
+566 
-577 AFSELEELDGA
+577 
-588 TIPRYGVKF
+588 RYGVKF

-609 LYNAVGLTANV
+609 LYNAFGLTANV

-794 SLSYSADHKA
+794 YLSYSKDHTA

-812 RIIISKNYASAYVVG
+812 RIIISKNYASSYVVG

-853 DDTNTAISFDGDTV
+853 DDTNTAISFDGDPV
-867 NIAVGNVVFAIAW
+867 NIAVGNIVFAIAW

-925 FKREGSGTTEDT
+925 FKREGSGTTEDP
-937 YSYDIYFLKDAT
+937 YSYDIYFLKDPT

-1010 VTAASVGGSWA
+1010 VTAANVGGYWH
-1021 YGSGCGPCYWNCAD
+1021 YGSDCGPCYWNCSNA
-1035 VPSYT
+1035 PSHT
-1040 SVSRHA
+1040 NVNRRA

>member
-1 MAFEWTDRVNDVDDV
+1 MECIKKINVELSGEMLFEYITAIQGDTASRYVEIVLLNNNQAYTPPDGATAVIRATKPDGTIILNNCEIGTGGTIKAELTAQMLAVCGNVRCQTSLYSSDGGILTSVPFIIKVVSKSANDAQIESGNEFNAIK
-16 DAKDVNT
+16 DASDLATAASEIASEALEKVGEIEESVGAATTAANT
-23 LAAGVQ
+23 ATTNANNAADTANAAATVANASKSAADTATAAANAAAQNATEKATAANAAAGTANTAAQ
-29 EAIAK
+29 NADTAKTAANTAAAAANAAKAAADTAAESATAAKEATEEAISNAET
-34 ADTNSENIETKEDK
+34 ATTAANTAATNANTAAA
-48 SNKVTSISDEST
+48 NA
-60 DTQYPSAKA
+60 QNA
-69 VNDKLKN
+69 L
-76 KADTSTVNTELEKKQ
+76 TELEG
-91 DVSNMVQDVNQEE
+91 
-104 VNPYTHYPSQMALK
+104 A
-118 NALNQQLSFFSNQL
+118 
-132 TNKENVSNKANDLT
+132 
-146 NVDDEHYPTTKLL
+146 
-159 SDELDKKQSS
+159 
-169 IYKVS
+169 
-174 DLMSDS
+174 S
-180 VPGGSPLYPAAHAV
+180 VA
-194 QDLVEST
+194 
-201 ESISANSF
+201 
-209 SNALKGK
+209 
-216 KTGSVLRMDDV
+216 
-227 APAVD
+227 
-232 SSMKGGYSE
+232 
-241 EHSPSISAHVYSK
+241 
-254 NLIPSGKGDS
+254 
-264 TTKTVNGIT
+264 
-273 FKRQS
+273 
-278 DGSVVANGTATDRAS
+278 
-293 YSLFNNTQAYTIS
+293 
-306 AGNYFLSGCP
+306 
-316 KQTPT
+316 
-321 NCNIGILVGGTVYSD
+321 
-336 SGNGKLVSVPTDSTL
+336 
-351 KAIVL
+351 
-356 YVFAGTTVS
+356 
-365 NLVFRPQL
+365 
-373 ELGSTATEYTDYVD
+373 
-387 VTGAVLKSQGKN
+387 
-399 LIPKGK
+399 
-405 GDSTTK
+405 
-411 TVNGITFKRQSD
+411 
-423 GSVVANGT
+423 
-431 ATAVAKYY
+431 
-439 LVKDSDNY
+439 
-447 TIPKGNYFMS
+447 
-457 GCPSGSTGENYVL
+457 
-470 YCHGSAAGISMDSGN
+470 
-485 GRVVGFLTDTKLTD
+485 
-499 ISIVINSGTTVS
+499 
-511 NLVFRPQLELGTEA
+511 
-525 TEYEPYSY
+525 
-533 SRSYYVESDGSIAG
+533 
-547 GVNSISPTTT
+547 
-557 LTTDKENTV
+557 
-566 IVAEYNRDINK
+566 
-577 AFSELEELDGA
+577 
-588 TIPRYGVKF
+588 RYGVKF

-609 LYNAVGLTANV
+609 LYNAFGLTANV

-794 SLSYSADHKA
+794 YLSYSKDHTA

-812 RIIISKNYASAYVVG
+812 RIIISKNYASSYVVG

-853 DDTNTAISFDGDTV
+853 DDTNTAISFDGDPV
-867 NIAVGNVVFAIAW
+867 NIAVGNIVFAIAW

-925 FKREGSGTTEDT
+925 FKREGSGTTEDP
-937 YSYDIYFLKDAT
+937 YSYDIYFLKDPT

-969 ADGYVK
+969 ADEYVK

-1010 VTAASVGGSWA
+1010 VTAAGVGGSWNS
-1021 YGSGCGPCYWNCAD
+1021 GSYCGPCCWYCSLA
-1035 VPSYT
+1035 PSGT
-1040 SVSRHA
+1040 LVFRRA

>member
-1 MAFEWTDRVNDVDDV
+1 MECIKKINVELSGEMLFEYITAIQGDTASRYVEIVLLNNNQAYTPPDGATAVIRATKPDGTIILNNCEIGTGGTIKAELTAQMLAVCGNVRCQTSLYSSDGGILTSVPFIIKVVSKSANDAQIESGNEFNAIK
-16 DAKDVNT
+16 DASDLATAASEIASEALEKVGEIEESVGAATTAANT
-23 LAAGVQ
+23 ATTNANNAADTANAATTAANASKSAADTATAAANAAAQNATEKATAANAAAGTANTAAQ
-29 EAIAK
+29 NADTAKTAANTAAAAANAAKAAADTAAESAIAAKEATEEAISNAET
-34 ADTNSENIETKEDK
+34 ATTAANTAATNANTAAA
-48 SNKVTSISDEST
+48 NA
-60 DTQYPSAKA
+60 QNA
-69 VNDKLKN
+69 L
-76 KADTSTVNTELEKKQ
+76 TELEG
-91 DVSNMVQDVNQEE
+91 
-104 VNPYTHYPSQMALK
+104 A
-118 NALNQQLSFFSNQL
+118 
-132 TNKENVSNKANDLT
+132 
-146 NVDDEHYPTTKLL
+146 
-159 SDELDKKQSS
+159 
-169 IYKVS
+169 
-174 DLMSDS
+174 S
-180 VPGGSPLYPAAHAV
+180 VA
-194 QDLVEST
+194 
-201 ESISANSF
+201 
-209 SNALKGK
+209 
-216 KTGSVLRMDDV
+216 
-227 APAVD
+227 
-232 SSMKGGYSE
+232 
-241 EHSPSISAHVYSK
+241 
-254 NLIPSGKGDS
+254 
-264 TTKTVNGIT
+264 
-273 FKRQS
+273 
-278 DGSVVANGTATDRAS
+278 
-293 YSLFNNTQAYTIS
+293 
-306 AGNYFLSGCP
+306 
-316 KQTPT
+316 
-321 NCNIGILVGGTVYSD
+321 
-336 SGNGKLVSVPTDSTL
+336 
-351 KAIVL
+351 
-356 YVFAGTTVS
+356 
-365 NLVFRPQL
+365 
-373 ELGSTATEYTDYVD
+373 
-387 VTGAVLKSQGKN
+387 
-399 LIPKGK
+399 
-405 GDSTTK
+405 
-411 TVNGITFKRQSD
+411 
-423 GSVVANGT
+423 
-431 ATAVAKYY
+431 
-439 LVKDSDNY
+439 
-447 TIPKGNYFMS
+447 
-457 GCPSGSTGENYVL
+457 
-470 YCHGSAAGISMDSGN
+470 
-485 GRVVGFLTDTKLTD
+485 
-499 ISIVINSGTTVS
+499 
-511 NLVFRPQLELGTEA
+511 
-525 TEYEPYSY
+525 
-533 SRSYYVESDGSIAG
+533 
-547 GVNSISPTTT
+547 
-557 LTTDKENTV
+557 
-566 IVAEYNRDINK
+566 
-577 AFSELEELDGA
+577 
-588 TIPRYGVKF
+588 RYGVKF
-597 GGSANSGATVQR
+597 GESANSGATVQR
-609 LYNAVGLTANV
+609 LYNAFGLTANV

-794 SLSYSADHKA
+794 YLSYSKDHTA

-812 RIIISKNYASAYVVG
+812 RIIISKNYASSYVVG

-853 DDTNTAISFDGDTV
+853 DDTNTAISFDGDPV
-867 NIAVGNVVFAIAW
+867 NITVGNIVFAIAW

-925 FKREGSGTTEDT
+925 FKREGSGTTEDP
-937 YSYDIYFLKDAT
+937 YSYDIYFLKDPT

-1010 VTAASVGGSWA
+1010 VTAATVGGNWSG
-1021 YGSGCGPCYWNCAD
+1021 GSSCGPCYWYCSIA
-1035 VPSYT
+1035 PSYA
-1040 SVSRHA
+1040 SVSRRA

>member
-1 MAFEWTDRVNDVDDV
+1 MECIKKINVELSGEMLFEYITAIQGDTASRYVEIVLLNNNQAYTPPDGATAVIRATKPDGTIILNNCEIGTGGTIKAELTAQMLAVCGNVRCQTSLYSSDGGILTSVPFIIKVVSKSANDAQIESGNEFNAIK
-16 DAKDVNT
+16 DASDLATAASEIASEALEKVGEIEESVGAATTAANT
-23 LAAGVQ
+23 ATTNANNAADTANAAATAANASKSAADTATAAANAAAQNATEKATAANAAAGTANTAAQ
-29 EAIAK
+29 NADTAKTAANTAAAAANAAKAAADTAAESATAAKEATEEAISNAET
-34 ADTNSENIETKEDK
+34 ATTAANTAATNANTAAA
-48 SNKVTSISDEST
+48 NA
-60 DTQYPSAKA
+60 QNA
-69 VNDKLKN
+69 L
-76 KADTSTVNTELEKKQ
+76 TELEG
-91 DVSNMVQDVNQEE
+91 
-104 VNPYTHYPSQMALK
+104 A
-118 NALNQQLSFFSNQL
+118 
-132 TNKENVSNKANDLT
+132 
-146 NVDDEHYPTTKLL
+146 
-159 SDELDKKQSS
+159 
-169 IYKVS
+169 
-174 DLMSDS
+174 S
-180 VPGGSPLYPAAHAV
+180 VA
-194 QDLVEST
+194 
-201 ESISANSF
+201 
-209 SNALKGK
+209 
-216 KTGSVLRMDDV
+216 
-227 APAVD
+227 
-232 SSMKGGYSE
+232 
-241 EHSPSISAHVYSK
+241 
-254 NLIPSGKGDS
+254 
-264 TTKTVNGIT
+264 
-273 FKRQS
+273 
-278 DGSVVANGTATDRAS
+278 
-293 YSLFNNTQAYTIS
+293 
-306 AGNYFLSGCP
+306 
-316 KQTPT
+316 
-321 NCNIGILVGGTVYSD
+321 
-336 SGNGKLVSVPTDSTL
+336 
-351 KAIVL
+351 
-356 YVFAGTTVS
+356 
-365 NLVFRPQL
+365 
-373 ELGSTATEYTDYVD
+373 
-387 VTGAVLKSQGKN
+387 
-399 LIPKGK
+399 
-405 GDSTTK
+405 
-411 TVNGITFKRQSD
+411 
-423 GSVVANGT
+423 
-431 ATAVAKYY
+431 
-439 LVKDSDNY
+439 
-447 TIPKGNYFMS
+447 
-457 GCPSGSTGENYVL
+457 
-470 YCHGSAAGISMDSGN
+470 
-485 GRVVGFLTDTKLTD
+485 
-499 ISIVINSGTTVS
+499 
-511 NLVFRPQLELGTEA
+511 
-525 TEYEPYSY
+525 
-533 SRSYYVESDGSIAG
+533 
-547 GVNSISPTTT
+547 
-557 LTTDKENTV
+557 
-566 IVAEYNRDINK
+566 
-577 AFSELEELDGA
+577 
-588 TIPRYGVKF
+588 RYGVKF

-609 LYNAVGLTANV
+609 LYNAFGLTANV

-671 EVWVETPLF
+671 EIWVETPLF

-794 SLSYSADHKA
+794 YLSYSKDHTA

-812 RIIISKNYASAYVVG
+812 RIIISKNYASSYVVG

-853 DDTNTAISFDGDTV
+853 DDTNTAISFDGDPV
-867 NIAVGNVVFAIAW
+867 NIAVGNIVFAIAW

-925 FKREGSGTTEDT
+925 FKREGSGTTEDP
-937 YSYDIYFLKDAT
+937 YSYDIYFLKDPT

-1010 VTAASVGGSWA
+1010 VTAALVGGYWY
-1021 YGSGCGPCYWNCAD
+1021 YGSYCGPCCWHCYGA
-1035 VPSYT
+1035 PSGAY
-1040 SVSRHA
+1040 VYRRA

>member
-1 MAFEWTDRVNDVDDV
+1 MECIKKINVELSGEMLFEYITAIQGDTASRYVEIVLLNNNQAYTPPDGATAVIRATKPDGTIILNNCEIGTSGTIKAELTAQMLAVCGNVRCQTSLYSSDGGILTSVPFIIKVVSKSANDAQIESGNEFNAIK
-16 DAKDVNT
+16 DASDLAKSASEIASEALEKVGEIEESVGAATAAANT
-23 LAAGVQ
+23 ATTNANNAAETANAAATAANASKSAADTATAAANAAAQNATEKATAANAAAGTANTAAQ
-29 EAIAK
+29 NADTAKTAANTAAAAANAAKAAADTAAESATAAKEATEEAISNAET
-34 ADTNSENIETKEDK
+34 ATTAANTAATNANTAAA
-48 SNKVTSISDEST
+48 NA
-60 DTQYPSAKA
+60 QNA
-69 VNDKLKN
+69 L
-76 KADTSTVNTELEKKQ
+76 TELEG
-91 DVSNMVQDVNQEE
+91 
-104 VNPYTHYPSQMALK
+104 A
-118 NALNQQLSFFSNQL
+118 
-132 TNKENVSNKANDLT
+132 
-146 NVDDEHYPTTKLL
+146 
-159 SDELDKKQSS
+159 
-169 IYKVS
+169 
-174 DLMSDS
+174 S
-180 VPGGSPLYPAAHAV
+180 VA
-194 QDLVEST
+194 
-201 ESISANSF
+201 
-209 SNALKGK
+209 
-216 KTGSVLRMDDV
+216 
-227 APAVD
+227 
-232 SSMKGGYSE
+232 
-241 EHSPSISAHVYSK
+241 
-254 NLIPSGKGDS
+254 
-264 TTKTVNGIT
+264 
-273 FKRQS
+273 
-278 DGSVVANGTATDRAS
+278 
-293 YSLFNNTQAYTIS
+293 
-306 AGNYFLSGCP
+306 
-316 KQTPT
+316 
-321 NCNIGILVGGTVYSD
+321 
-336 SGNGKLVSVPTDSTL
+336 
-351 KAIVL
+351 
-356 YVFAGTTVS
+356 
-365 NLVFRPQL
+365 
-373 ELGSTATEYTDYVD
+373 
-387 VTGAVLKSQGKN
+387 
-399 LIPKGK
+399 
-405 GDSTTK
+405 
-411 TVNGITFKRQSD
+411 
-423 GSVVANGT
+423 
-431 ATAVAKYY
+431 
-439 LVKDSDNY
+439 
-447 TIPKGNYFMS
+447 
-457 GCPSGSTGENYVL
+457 
-470 YCHGSAAGISMDSGN
+470 
-485 GRVVGFLTDTKLTD
+485 
-499 ISIVINSGTTVS
+499 
-511 NLVFRPQLELGTEA
+511 
-525 TEYEPYSY
+525 
-533 SRSYYVESDGSIAG
+533 
-547 GVNSISPTTT
+547 
-557 LTTDKENTV
+557 
-566 IVAEYNRDINK
+566 
-577 AFSELEELDGA
+577 
-588 TIPRYGVKF
+588 RYGVKF

-609 LYNAVGLTANV
+609 LYNAFGLTANV

-794 SLSYSADHKA
+794 YLSYSKDHTA

-812 RIIISKNYASAYVVG
+812 RIIISKNYASSYVVG

-853 DDTNTAISFDGDTV
+853 DDTNTAISFDGDPV
-867 NIAVGNVVFAIAW
+867 NIAVGNIVFAIAW

-925 FKREGSGTTEDT
+925 FKREGSGTTEDP
-937 YSYDIYFLKDAT
+937 YSYDIYFLKDPT

-1010 VTAASVGGSWA
+1010 VTAAIVGGVWYS
-1021 YGSGCGPCYWNCAD
+1021 GSICGPCCWYCYDA
-1035 VPSYT
+1035 PSGAA
-1040 SVSRHA
+1040 VIRRA
-1046 RLSYRR
+1046 RLSYHR

>member
-1 MAFEWTDRVNDVDDV
+1 MECIKKINVELSGEMLFEYIT
-16 DAKDVNT
+16 
-23 LAAGVQ
+23 
-29 EAIAK
+29 AIQG
-34 ADTNSENIETKEDK
+34 DTASRYVEI
-48 SNKVTSISDEST
+48 V
-60 DTQYPSAKA
+60 
-69 VNDKLKN
+69 L
-76 KADTSTVNTELEKKQ
+76 
-91 DVSNMVQDVNQEE
+91 
-104 VNPYTHYPSQMALK
+104 
-118 NALNQQLSFFSNQL
+118 LN
-132 TNKENVSNKANDLT
+132 
-146 NVDDEHYPTTKLL
+146 
-159 SDELDKKQSS
+159 
-169 IYKVS
+169 
-174 DLMSDS
+174 
-180 VPGGSPLYPAAHAV
+180 
-194 QDLVEST
+194 
-201 ESISANSF
+201 
-209 SNALKGK
+209 
-216 KTGSVLRMDDV
+216 
-227 APAVD
+227 
-232 SSMKGGYSE
+232 
-241 EHSPSISAHVYSK
+241 
-254 NLIPSGKGDS
+254 
-264 TTKTVNGIT
+264 
-273 FKRQS
+273 
-278 DGSVVANGTATDRAS
+278 
-293 YSLFNNTQAYTIS
+293 NNQAYTPPDGATAVIRATKPDGTIILNNCEIGTS
-306 AGNYFLSGCP
+306 GTIKAELTAQMLAVCGNVRC
-316 KQTPT
+316 QTSLYSSDG
-321 NCNIGILVGGTVYSD
+321 GILTSVPFIIKVVSKSAND
-336 SGNGKLVSVPTDSTL
+336 AQIESGNEFNAIKDASDLATAASEIASEALEKVGEIEESVGAAT
-351 KAIVL
+351 A
-356 YVFAGTTVS
+356 AA
-365 NLVFRPQL
+365 N
-373 ELGSTATEYTDYVD
+373 TATTNANNAAETANAAA
-387 VTGAVLKSQGKN
+387 TAANASKSAA
-399 LIPKGK
+399 
-405 GDSTTK
+405 D
-411 TVNGITFKRQSD
+411 
-423 GSVVANGT
+423 T
-431 ATAVAKYY
+431 ATAAANAAAQNATEKATAA
-439 LVKDSDNY
+439 NA
-447 TIPKGNYFMS
+447 
-457 GCPSGSTGENYVL
+457 
-470 YCHGSAAGISMDSGN
+470 AAGTAN
-485 GRVVGFLTDTKLTD
+485 TAAQNADTAKTAANTAAAAANAAKAAAD
-499 ISIVINSGTTVS
+499 IAAEGATAAK
-511 NLVFRPQLELGTEA
+511 EA
-525 TEYEPYSY
+525 TEE
-533 SRSYYVESDGSIAG
+533 A
-547 GVNSISPTTT
+547 ISNAETATAAA
-557 LTTDKENTV
+557 NT
-566 IVAEYNRDINK
+566 AATNANT
-577 AFSELEELDGA
+577 AAANAQNALAELEGA
-588 TIPRYGVKF
+588 SVARYGVKF

-609 LYNAVGLTANV
+609 LYNAFGLTANV

-794 SLSYSADHKA
+794 YLSYSKDHTA

-812 RIIISKNYASAYVVG
+812 RIIISKNYASSYVVG

-853 DDTNTAISFDGDTV
+853 DDTNTAISFDGDPV
-867 NIAVGNVVFAIAW
+867 NIAVGNIVFAIAW

-925 FKREGSGTTEDT
+925 FKREGSGTTEDP
-937 YSYDIYFLKDAT
+937 YSYDIYFLKDPT

-1010 VTAASVGGSWA
+1010 VTAASVGGYWGD
-1021 YGSGCGPCYWNCAD
+1021 GSNCGPCCWRCSAA
-1035 VPSYT
+1035 PSST
-1040 SVSRHA
+1040 SVNRRA

>member
-1 MAFEWTDRVNDVDDV
+1 MECIKKINVELSGEMLFEYITAIQGDTASRYVEIVLLNNNQAYTPPDGATAVIRATKPDGTIILNNCEIGTGGTIKAELTAQMLAVCGNVRCQTSLYSSDGGILTSVPFIIKVVSKSANDAQIESGNEFNAIK
-16 DAKDVNT
+16 DASDLATAASEIASEALEKVGEIEESVGAATTAANT
-23 LAAGVQ
+23 ATTNANNAADTANAAATAANASKSAADTATAAANAAAQNATEKATAANAAAGTANTAAQ
-29 EAIAK
+29 NADTAKTAANTAAAAANAAKAAADTAAESATAAKEATEEAISNAET
-34 ADTNSENIETKEDK
+34 ATTAANTAATNANTAAA
-48 SNKVTSISDEST
+48 NA
-60 DTQYPSAKA
+60 QNA
-69 VNDKLKN
+69 L
-76 KADTSTVNTELEKKQ
+76 TELEG
-91 DVSNMVQDVNQEE
+91 
-104 VNPYTHYPSQMALK
+104 A
-118 NALNQQLSFFSNQL
+118 
-132 TNKENVSNKANDLT
+132 
-146 NVDDEHYPTTKLL
+146 
-159 SDELDKKQSS
+159 
-169 IYKVS
+169 
-174 DLMSDS
+174 S
-180 VPGGSPLYPAAHAV
+180 VA
-194 QDLVEST
+194 
-201 ESISANSF
+201 
-209 SNALKGK
+209 
-216 KTGSVLRMDDV
+216 
-227 APAVD
+227 
-232 SSMKGGYSE
+232 
-241 EHSPSISAHVYSK
+241 
-254 NLIPSGKGDS
+254 
-264 TTKTVNGIT
+264 
-273 FKRQS
+273 
-278 DGSVVANGTATDRAS
+278 
-293 YSLFNNTQAYTIS
+293 
-306 AGNYFLSGCP
+306 
-316 KQTPT
+316 
-321 NCNIGILVGGTVYSD
+321 
-336 SGNGKLVSVPTDSTL
+336 
-351 KAIVL
+351 
-356 YVFAGTTVS
+356 
-365 NLVFRPQL
+365 
-373 ELGSTATEYTDYVD
+373 
-387 VTGAVLKSQGKN
+387 
-399 LIPKGK
+399 
-405 GDSTTK
+405 
-411 TVNGITFKRQSD
+411 
-423 GSVVANGT
+423 
-431 ATAVAKYY
+431 
-439 LVKDSDNY
+439 
-447 TIPKGNYFMS
+447 
-457 GCPSGSTGENYVL
+457 
-470 YCHGSAAGISMDSGN
+470 
-485 GRVVGFLTDTKLTD
+485 
-499 ISIVINSGTTVS
+499 
-511 NLVFRPQLELGTEA
+511 
-525 TEYEPYSY
+525 
-533 SRSYYVESDGSIAG
+533 
-547 GVNSISPTTT
+547 
-557 LTTDKENTV
+557 
-566 IVAEYNRDINK
+566 
-577 AFSELEELDGA
+577 
-588 TIPRYGVKF
+588 RYGVKF

-609 LYNAVGLTANV
+609 LYNAFGLTANV

-794 SLSYSADHKA
+794 YLSYSKDHTA

-812 RIIISKNYASAYVVG
+812 RIIISKNYASSYVVG

-853 DDTNTAISFDGDTV
+853 DDTNTAISFDGDPV
-867 NIAVGNVVFAIAW
+867 NIAVGNIVFAIAW

-925 FKREGSGTTEDT
+925 FKREGSGTTEDP
-937 YSYDIYFLKDAT
+937 YSYDIYFLKDPT

-1010 VTAASVGGSWA
+1010 VTAAVVGGYWYS
-1021 YGSGCGPCYWNCAD
+1021 GSHCGPCYWYCYVA
-1035 VPSYT
+1035 PSGAH
-1040 SVSRHA
+1040 VGRRA

>member
-1 MAFEWTDRVNDVDDV
+1 MECIKKINVELSGEMLFEYITAIQGDTASRYVEIVLLNNNQAYTPPDGATAVIRATKPDGTIILNNCEIGTGGTIKAELTAQMLAVCGNVRCQTSLYSSDGGILTSVPFIIKVVSKSANDAQIESGNEFNAIK
-16 DAKDVNT
+16 DASDLATAASEIASEALEKVGEIEESVGAATTAANT
-23 LAAGVQ
+23 ATTNANNAADTANAAATAANASKSAADTATAAANAAAQNATEKATAANAAAGTANTAAQ
-29 EAIAK
+29 NADTAKTAANTAAAAANAAKAAADTAAESATAAKEATEEAISNAET
-34 ADTNSENIETKEDK
+34 ATTAANTAATNANTAAA
-48 SNKVTSISDEST
+48 NA
-60 DTQYPSAKA
+60 QNA
-69 VNDKLKN
+69 L
-76 KADTSTVNTELEKKQ
+76 TELEG
-91 DVSNMVQDVNQEE
+91 
-104 VNPYTHYPSQMALK
+104 A
-118 NALNQQLSFFSNQL
+118 
-132 TNKENVSNKANDLT
+132 
-146 NVDDEHYPTTKLL
+146 
-159 SDELDKKQSS
+159 
-169 IYKVS
+169 
-174 DLMSDS
+174 S
-180 VPGGSPLYPAAHAV
+180 VA
-194 QDLVEST
+194 
-201 ESISANSF
+201 
-209 SNALKGK
+209 
-216 KTGSVLRMDDV
+216 
-227 APAVD
+227 
-232 SSMKGGYSE
+232 
-241 EHSPSISAHVYSK
+241 
-254 NLIPSGKGDS
+254 
-264 TTKTVNGIT
+264 
-273 FKRQS
+273 
-278 DGSVVANGTATDRAS
+278 
-293 YSLFNNTQAYTIS
+293 
-306 AGNYFLSGCP
+306 
-316 KQTPT
+316 
-321 NCNIGILVGGTVYSD
+321 
-336 SGNGKLVSVPTDSTL
+336 
-351 KAIVL
+351 
-356 YVFAGTTVS
+356 
-365 NLVFRPQL
+365 
-373 ELGSTATEYTDYVD
+373 
-387 VTGAVLKSQGKN
+387 
-399 LIPKGK
+399 
-405 GDSTTK
+405 
-411 TVNGITFKRQSD
+411 
-423 GSVVANGT
+423 
-431 ATAVAKYY
+431 
-439 LVKDSDNY
+439 
-447 TIPKGNYFMS
+447 
-457 GCPSGSTGENYVL
+457 
-470 YCHGSAAGISMDSGN
+470 
-485 GRVVGFLTDTKLTD
+485 
-499 ISIVINSGTTVS
+499 
-511 NLVFRPQLELGTEA
+511 
-525 TEYEPYSY
+525 
-533 SRSYYVESDGSIAG
+533 
-547 GVNSISPTTT
+547 
-557 LTTDKENTV
+557 
-566 IVAEYNRDINK
+566 
-577 AFSELEELDGA
+577 
-588 TIPRYGVKF
+588 RYGVKF

-609 LYNAVGLTANV
+609 LYNAFGLTANV

-794 SLSYSADHKA
+794 YLSYSKDHTA

-812 RIIISKNYASAYVVG
+812 RIIISKNYASSYVVG

-853 DDTNTAISFDGDTV
+853 DDTNTAISFDGDPV
-867 NIAVGNVVFAIAW
+867 NIAVGNIVFAIAW

-925 FKREGSGTTEDT
+925 FKREGSGTTEDP
-937 YSYDIYFLKDAT
+937 YSYDIYFLKDPT

-1010 VTAASVGGSWA
+1010 VTAAIVGGLWSS
-1021 YGSGCGPCYWNCAD
+1021 GSNCGPCCWYCGGA
-1035 VPSYT
+1035 PSIT
-1040 SVSRHA
+1040 SVSRRA

>member
-1 MAFEWTDRVNDVDDV
+1 MECIKKINVELSGEMLFEYITAIQGDTASRYVEIVLLNNNQAYTPPDGATAVIRATKPDGTIILNNCEIGTGGTIKAELTAQMLAVCGNVRCQTSLYSSDGGILTSVPFIIKVVSKSANDAQIESGNEFNAIK
-16 DAKDVNT
+16 DASDLATAASEIASEALEKVGEIEESVGAATTAANT
-23 LAAGVQ
+23 ATTNANNAADTANAAATAANASKSAADTATAAANAAAQNATEKATAANAAAGTANTAAQ
-29 EAIAK
+29 NADTAKTAANTAAAAANAAKAAADTAAESATAAKEATEEAISNAET
-34 ADTNSENIETKEDK
+34 ATTAANTAATNANTAAA
-48 SNKVTSISDEST
+48 NA
-60 DTQYPSAKA
+60 QNA
-69 VNDKLKN
+69 L
-76 KADTSTVNTELEKKQ
+76 TELEG
-91 DVSNMVQDVNQEE
+91 
-104 VNPYTHYPSQMALK
+104 A
-118 NALNQQLSFFSNQL
+118 
-132 TNKENVSNKANDLT
+132 
-146 NVDDEHYPTTKLL
+146 
-159 SDELDKKQSS
+159 
-169 IYKVS
+169 
-174 DLMSDS
+174 S
-180 VPGGSPLYPAAHAV
+180 VA
-194 QDLVEST
+194 
-201 ESISANSF
+201 
-209 SNALKGK
+209 
-216 KTGSVLRMDDV
+216 
-227 APAVD
+227 
-232 SSMKGGYSE
+232 
-241 EHSPSISAHVYSK
+241 
-254 NLIPSGKGDS
+254 
-264 TTKTVNGIT
+264 
-273 FKRQS
+273 
-278 DGSVVANGTATDRAS
+278 
-293 YSLFNNTQAYTIS
+293 
-306 AGNYFLSGCP
+306 
-316 KQTPT
+316 
-321 NCNIGILVGGTVYSD
+321 
-336 SGNGKLVSVPTDSTL
+336 
-351 KAIVL
+351 
-356 YVFAGTTVS
+356 
-365 NLVFRPQL
+365 
-373 ELGSTATEYTDYVD
+373 
-387 VTGAVLKSQGKN
+387 
-399 LIPKGK
+399 
-405 GDSTTK
+405 
-411 TVNGITFKRQSD
+411 
-423 GSVVANGT
+423 
-431 ATAVAKYY
+431 
-439 LVKDSDNY
+439 
-447 TIPKGNYFMS
+447 
-457 GCPSGSTGENYVL
+457 
-470 YCHGSAAGISMDSGN
+470 
-485 GRVVGFLTDTKLTD
+485 
-499 ISIVINSGTTVS
+499 
-511 NLVFRPQLELGTEA
+511 
-525 TEYEPYSY
+525 
-533 SRSYYVESDGSIAG
+533 
-547 GVNSISPTTT
+547 
-557 LTTDKENTV
+557 
-566 IVAEYNRDINK
+566 
-577 AFSELEELDGA
+577 
-588 TIPRYGVKF
+588 RYGVKF

-609 LYNAVGLTANV
+609 LYNAFGLTANV

-794 SLSYSADHKA
+794 YLSYSKDHTA

-812 RIIISKNYASAYVVG
+812 RIIISKNYASSYVVG

-853 DDTNTAISFDGDTV
+853 DDTNTAISFDGDPV
-867 NIAVGNVVFAIAW
+867 NIAVGNIVFAIAW

-918 EWISDVL
+918 EWINDVL
-925 FKREGSGTTEDT
+925 FKREGSGTTEDP
-937 YSYDIYFLKDAT
+937 YSYDIYFLKDPT

-1010 VTAASVGGSWA
+1010 VTAANVGGYWNS
-1021 YGSGCGPCYWNCAD
+1021 GSDCGPCYWYCNNA
-1035 VPSYT
+1035 PSNT
-1040 SVSRHA
+1040 NVNRRA

>member
-1 MAFEWTDRVNDVDDV
+1 MECIKKINVELSGEMLFEYIT
-16 DAKDVNT
+16 
-23 LAAGVQ
+23 
-29 EAIAK
+29 AIQG
-34 ADTNSENIETKEDK
+34 DTASRYVEI
-48 SNKVTSISDEST
+48 V
-60 DTQYPSAKA
+60 
-69 VNDKLKN
+69 L
-76 KADTSTVNTELEKKQ
+76 
-91 DVSNMVQDVNQEE
+91 
-104 VNPYTHYPSQMALK
+104 
-118 NALNQQLSFFSNQL
+118 LN
-132 TNKENVSNKANDLT
+132 
-146 NVDDEHYPTTKLL
+146 
-159 SDELDKKQSS
+159 
-169 IYKVS
+169 
-174 DLMSDS
+174 
-180 VPGGSPLYPAAHAV
+180 
-194 QDLVEST
+194 
-201 ESISANSF
+201 
-209 SNALKGK
+209 
-216 KTGSVLRMDDV
+216 
-227 APAVD
+227 
-232 SSMKGGYSE
+232 
-241 EHSPSISAHVYSK
+241 
-254 NLIPSGKGDS
+254 
-264 TTKTVNGIT
+264 
-273 FKRQS
+273 
-278 DGSVVANGTATDRAS
+278 
-293 YSLFNNTQAYTIS
+293 NNQAYTPPDGATAVIR
-306 AGNYFLSGCP
+306 ATKPDGTIILNNCEIGTGGTIKAELTAQMLAVCGNVRC
-316 KQTPT
+316 QTSLYSSDG
-321 NCNIGILVGGTVYSD
+321 GILTSVPFIIKVVSKSAND
-336 SGNGKLVSVPTDSTL
+336 AQIESGNEFNAIKDASDLAKSASEIASEALEKVGEIEESVGAAT
-351 KAIVL
+351 A
-356 YVFAGTTVS
+356 AA
-365 NLVFRPQL
+365 N
-373 ELGSTATEYTDYVD
+373 TATTNANNAADKANAAA
-387 VTGAVLKSQGKN
+387 TAANASKSAA
-399 LIPKGK
+399 
-405 GDSTTK
+405 D
-411 TVNGITFKRQSD
+411 
-423 GSVVANGT
+423 T
-431 ATAVAKYY
+431 ATAAANAAAQNATEKATAA
-439 LVKDSDNY
+439 NA
-447 TIPKGNYFMS
+447 
-457 GCPSGSTGENYVL
+457 
-470 YCHGSAAGISMDSGN
+470 AAGTAN
-485 GRVVGFLTDTKLTD
+485 TAAQNADTAKTAANTAAAAANAAKAAAD
-499 ISIVINSGTTVS
+499 TAAEGATAAK
-511 NLVFRPQLELGTEA
+511 EA
-525 TEYEPYSY
+525 TEE
-533 SRSYYVESDGSIAG
+533 A
-547 GVNSISPTTT
+547 ISNAETATTAA
-557 LTTDKENTV
+557 NT
-566 IVAEYNRDINK
+566 AATNANT
-577 AFSELEELDGA
+577 AAANAQNALAELEGA
-588 TIPRYGVKF
+588 SVARYGVKF

-609 LYNAVGLTANV
+609 LYNAFGLTANV

-754 ARLMGEKYTTTTTA
+754 ARLMGGKYTTTTTA

-794 SLSYSADHKA
+794 YLSYSKDHTA

-812 RIIISKNYASAYVVG
+812 RIIISKNYASSYVVG

-853 DDTNTAISFDGDTV
+853 DDTNTAISFDGDPV
-867 NIAVGNVVFAIAW
+867 NIAVGNIVFAIAW

-925 FKREGSGTTEDT
+925 FKREGSGTTEDP
-937 YSYDIYFLKDAT
+937 YSYDIYFLKDPT

-1010 VTAASVGGSWA
+1010 VTAAFVGGHW
-1021 YGSGCGPCYWNCAD
+1021 GSGSACGPCCWACYSA
-1035 VPSYT
+1035 PSFA
-1040 SVSRHA
+1040 SVSRRA
-1046 RLSYRR
+1046 RLSYHR

>member
-1 MAFEWTDRVNDVDDV
+1 MECIKKINVELSGEMLFEYIT
-16 DAKDVNT
+16 
-23 LAAGVQ
+23 
-29 EAIAK
+29 AIQG
-34 ADTNSENIETKEDK
+34 DTASRYVEI
-48 SNKVTSISDEST
+48 V
-60 DTQYPSAKA
+60 
-69 VNDKLKN
+69 L
-76 KADTSTVNTELEKKQ
+76 
-91 DVSNMVQDVNQEE
+91 
-104 VNPYTHYPSQMALK
+104 
-118 NALNQQLSFFSNQL
+118 LN
-132 TNKENVSNKANDLT
+132 
-146 NVDDEHYPTTKLL
+146 
-159 SDELDKKQSS
+159 
-169 IYKVS
+169 
-174 DLMSDS
+174 
-180 VPGGSPLYPAAHAV
+180 
-194 QDLVEST
+194 
-201 ESISANSF
+201 
-209 SNALKGK
+209 
-216 KTGSVLRMDDV
+216 
-227 APAVD
+227 
-232 SSMKGGYSE
+232 
-241 EHSPSISAHVYSK
+241 
-254 NLIPSGKGDS
+254 
-264 TTKTVNGIT
+264 
-273 FKRQS
+273 
-278 DGSVVANGTATDRAS
+278 
-293 YSLFNNTQAYTIS
+293 NNQAYTPPDGATAVIRATKPDGTIILNNCEIGTS
-306 AGNYFLSGCP
+306 GTIKAELTAQMLAVCGNVRC
-316 KQTPT
+316 QTSLYSSDG
-321 NCNIGILVGGTVYSD
+321 GILTSVPFIIKVVSKSAND
-336 SGNGKLVSVPTDSTL
+336 AQIESGNEFNAIKDASDLATAASEIASEALEKVGEIEESVGAAT
-351 KAIVL
+351 A
-356 YVFAGTTVS
+356 AA
-365 NLVFRPQL
+365 N
-373 ELGSTATEYTDYVD
+373 TATTNANNAAETANAAA
-387 VTGAVLKSQGKN
+387 TAANASKSAA
-399 LIPKGK
+399 
-405 GDSTTK
+405 D
-411 TVNGITFKRQSD
+411 
-423 GSVVANGT
+423 T
-431 ATAVAKYY
+431 ATAAANAAAQNATEKATAA
-439 LVKDSDNY
+439 NA
-447 TIPKGNYFMS
+447 
-457 GCPSGSTGENYVL
+457 
-470 YCHGSAAGISMDSGN
+470 AAGTAN
-485 GRVVGFLTDTKLTD
+485 TAAQNADTAKTAANTAAAAANAAKAAAD
-499 ISIVINSGTTVS
+499 TAAEGATAAK
-511 NLVFRPQLELGTEA
+511 EA
-525 TEYEPYSY
+525 TEE
-533 SRSYYVESDGSIAG
+533 A
-547 GVNSISPTTT
+547 ISNAETATAAA
-557 LTTDKENTV
+557 NT
-566 IVAEYNRDINK
+566 AATNANT
-577 AFSELEELDGA
+577 AAANAQNALAELEGA
-588 TIPRYGVKF
+588 SVARYGVKF

-609 LYNAVGLTANV
+609 LYNAFGLTANV

-794 SLSYSADHKA
+794 YLSYSKDHTA

-812 RIIISKNYASAYVVG
+812 RIIISKNYASSYVVG

-853 DDTNTAISFDGDTV
+853 DDTNTAISFDGDPV
-867 NIAVGNVVFAIAW
+867 NIAVGNIVFAIAW

-925 FKREGSGTTEDT
+925 FKREGSGTTEDP
-937 YSYDIYFLKDAT
+937 YSYDIYFLKDPT

-1010 VTAASVGGSWA
+1010 VTAASVGGHWNS
-1021 YGSGCGPCYWNCAD
+1021 GSYCGPCCWSCYYA
-1035 VPSYT
+1035 PSIA
-1040 SVSRHA
+1040 SVYRRA

>member
-1 MAFEWTDRVNDVDDV
+1 MECIKKINVELSGEMLFEYIT
-16 DAKDVNT
+16 
-23 LAAGVQ
+23 
-29 EAIAK
+29 AIQG
-34 ADTNSENIETKEDK
+34 DTASRYVEI
-48 SNKVTSISDEST
+48 V
-60 DTQYPSAKA
+60 
-69 VNDKLKN
+69 L
-76 KADTSTVNTELEKKQ
+76 
-91 DVSNMVQDVNQEE
+91 
-104 VNPYTHYPSQMALK
+104 
-118 NALNQQLSFFSNQL
+118 LN
-132 TNKENVSNKANDLT
+132 
-146 NVDDEHYPTTKLL
+146 
-159 SDELDKKQSS
+159 
-169 IYKVS
+169 
-174 DLMSDS
+174 
-180 VPGGSPLYPAAHAV
+180 
-194 QDLVEST
+194 
-201 ESISANSF
+201 
-209 SNALKGK
+209 
-216 KTGSVLRMDDV
+216 
-227 APAVD
+227 
-232 SSMKGGYSE
+232 
-241 EHSPSISAHVYSK
+241 
-254 NLIPSGKGDS
+254 
-264 TTKTVNGIT
+264 
-273 FKRQS
+273 
-278 DGSVVANGTATDRAS
+278 
-293 YSLFNNTQAYTIS
+293 NNQAYTPPDGATAVIRATKPDGTIILNNCEIGTS
-306 AGNYFLSGCP
+306 GTIKAELTAQMLAVCGNVRC
-316 KQTPT
+316 QTSLYSSDG
-321 NCNIGILVGGTVYSD
+321 GILTSVPFIIKVVSKSAND
-336 SGNGKLVSVPTDSTL
+336 AQIESGNEFNAIKDASDLATAASEIASEALEKVGEIEESVGAAT
-351 KAIVL
+351 A
-356 YVFAGTTVS
+356 AA
-365 NLVFRPQL
+365 N
-373 ELGSTATEYTDYVD
+373 TATTNANNAAETANAAA
-387 VTGAVLKSQGKN
+387 TAANASKSAA
-399 LIPKGK
+399 
-405 GDSTTK
+405 D
-411 TVNGITFKRQSD
+411 
-423 GSVVANGT
+423 T
-431 ATAVAKYY
+431 ATAAANAAAQNATEKATAA
-439 LVKDSDNY
+439 NA
-447 TIPKGNYFMS
+447 
-457 GCPSGSTGENYVL
+457 
-470 YCHGSAAGISMDSGN
+470 AAGTAN
-485 GRVVGFLTDTKLTD
+485 TAAQNADTAKTAANTAAAAANAAKAAAD
-499 ISIVINSGTTVS
+499 TAAEGATAAK
-511 NLVFRPQLELGTEA
+511 EA
-525 TEYEPYSY
+525 TEE
-533 SRSYYVESDGSIAG
+533 A
-547 GVNSISPTTT
+547 ISNAETATAAA
-557 LTTDKENTV
+557 NT
-566 IVAEYNRDINK
+566 AATNANT
-577 AFSELEELDGA
+577 AAANAQNALAELEGA
-588 TIPRYGVKF
+588 SVARYGVKF

-609 LYNAVGLTANV
+609 LYNAFGLTANV

-794 SLSYSADHKA
+794 YLSYSKDHTA

-812 RIIISKNYASAYVVG
+812 RIIISKNYASSYVVG

-853 DDTNTAISFDGDTV
+853 DDTNTAISFDGDPV
-867 NIAVGNVVFAIAW
+867 NIAVGNIVFAIAW

-925 FKREGSGTTEDT
+925 FKREGSGTTEDP
-937 YSYDIYFLKDAT
+937 YSYDIYFLKDPT

-1010 VTAASVGGSWA
+1010 VTAAHVGGLWSS
-1021 YGSGCGPCYWNCAD
+1021 GSYCGPCYWNCYNA
-1035 VPSYT
+1035 PSST
-1040 SVSRHA
+1040 LVNRRA